1 MNLEKLTKG
10 AIKIAEEVGQFI
22 RTEASNFDR
31 KDAEIK
37 GTNDMVSYVDK
48 TSEEMLV
55 DKLTKLLPG
64 SGILAEEGTEID
76 ADIRWVIDPLDGTTN
91 FIHGVPTYA
100 ISIGLLQENEI
111 TSGLVYEINHNEMFY
126 AWKDNGAFLN
136 KKPISVSSTKTL
148 ADSLISTGFP
158 VQNFSMIDPYLKLVE
173 KLIRNSHGLRR
184 VGSAAT
190 DLAYVACGR
199 YDAFFEYNLNPWDVA
214 AGIIL
219 IQEAGGQVSDFKG
232 QNDYLFGRQ
241 ILGAG
246 GLYPEILSL
255 IDEMWFSEDN

>member
-1 MNLEKLTKG
+1 MNLEQLTKG
-10 AIKIAEEVGQFI
+10 AIKIAEEVGEFI
-22 RTEASNFDR
+22 RTEARNFNQN
-31 KDAEIK
+31 DAEIK
-37 GTNDMVSYVDK
+37 GTNDLVSYVDK
-48 TSEEMLV
+48 KSEEMLV

-100 ISIGLLQENEI
+100 ISIGLLEEDQI
-111 TSGLVYEINHNEMFY
+111 TAGLVYEINHKEMFY
-126 AWKDNGAFLN
+126 AWQNGGSFLN
-136 KKPISVSSTKTL
+136 QKPIKVSATTSLT
-148 ADSLISTGFP
+148 DSLVSTGFP

-199 YDAFFEYNLNPWDVA
+199 YDAFFEYNLKPWDVA

-219 IQEAGGQVSDFKG
+219 IKEAGGKVSDFRG
-232 QNDYLFGRQ
+232 QNDYLFGKQ

-246 GLYPEILSL
+246 GLYPEILNL
-255 IDEMWFSEDN
+255 IGEMWFSEDN